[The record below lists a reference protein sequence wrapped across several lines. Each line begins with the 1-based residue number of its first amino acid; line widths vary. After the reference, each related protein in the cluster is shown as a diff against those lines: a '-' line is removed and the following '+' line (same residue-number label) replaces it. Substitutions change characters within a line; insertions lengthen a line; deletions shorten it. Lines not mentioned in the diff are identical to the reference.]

1 MTNTIGVVGSG
12 TMGSGIAQVA
22 AQAGCD
28 VILLDTTLERSRGGL
43 SKIASSLKRLADKG
57 KISVDDATAI
67 TGRITPS
74 ADFSALANSPLVIE
88 AVFEDPDTKRG
99 VIEAV
104 SAVTDPSSIFA
115 TNTSSISIT
124 KLGAATSRPDK
135 VIGMHFMNPVPV
147 MKLIEI
153 IRGYNTTD
161 EVCESIMEIA
171 RALGKVPVEVNDSPG
186 FVANKI
192 LLPMIN
198 EAIITLSEGT
208 AGLEEIDTVMKLGMA
223 HPMGPLQL
231 ADFIGLDVCLNI
243 LRVLHDG
250 YGSPKY
256 SPSPLLVNMVAAG
269 HLGVKTGRGFYDY
282 SNGSKPLVPAE
293 KFKKKSSVLV

>member
-12 TMGSGIAQVA
+12 TMGGGIAQVA

-57 KISVDDATAI
+57 KISADDATAI

-124 KLGAATSRPDK
+124 KLASYHPHPDK
-135 VIGMHFMNPVPV
+135 VAGMHFFNPVPLMPLV
-147 MKLIEI
+147 ELIRAEQSSPETVEYV
-153 IRGYNTTD
+153 R
-161 EVCESIMEIA
+161 EKAESF
-171 RALGKVPVEVNDSPG
+171 GKTVVEVADVPG
-186 FVANKI
+186 FVANRV
-192 LLPMIN
+192 LMPMIN
-198 EAIITLSEGT
+198 EAILCLEGGVASAEAIDQTL
-208 AGLEEIDTVMKLGMA
+208 KLGA
-223 HPMGPLQL
+223 NHPMGPLAL
-231 ADFIGLDVCLNI
+231 ADLIGLDVVLNI
-243 LRVLHDG
+243 IEVLHRDLG
-250 YGSPKY
+250 EDKY
-256 SPSPLLVNMVAAG
+256 RPAILLKRMVAAG
-269 HLGVKTGRGFYDY
+269 KLGRKSGEGFYVYD
-282 SNGSKPLVPAE
+282 
-293 KFKKKSSVLV
+293 